1 MEHNAWLKPLQICW
15 NKNILGLLSKLKKYF
30 CLINLK
36 VFIKSNIN
44 APKSKDDSGHSEMDT
59 DGWKGIVTPKEF
71 AENST
76 DLCATIANL
85 IKKLHIE
92 KDLANSLEAF
102 QSFRFIPLDKNPL
115 FGPIRFEDVL
125 KRIVGKV
132 IVTTLRDDII
142 ASVVRYKY
150 A

>member
-1 MEHNAWLKPLQICW
+1 
-15 NKNILGLLSKLKKYF
+15 
-30 CLINLK
+30 
-36 VFIKSNIN
+36 
-44 APKSKDDSGHSEMDT
+44 MDT
-59 DGWKGIVTPKEF
+59 DGWKGIVTPKQF
-71 AENST
+71 AESST

-102 QSFRFIPLDKNPL
+102 LSFRFIPLDKNPL
-115 FGPIRFEDVL
+115 FRPIRFEDVL

-132 IVTTLRDDII
+132 IVTTLRDDIT

-150 A
+150 T